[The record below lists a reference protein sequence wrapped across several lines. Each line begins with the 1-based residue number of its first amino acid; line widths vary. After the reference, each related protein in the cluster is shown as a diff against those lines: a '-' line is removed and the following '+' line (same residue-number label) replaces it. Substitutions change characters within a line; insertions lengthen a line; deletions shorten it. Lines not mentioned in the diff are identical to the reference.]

1 MNVRR
6 GEIYFITKFND
17 PSVGTEIRQ
26 GRPFLVVSPN
36 NMTKNARG
44 ALCVPLTLQEKPP
57 IAQHCNIDT
66 FGKDSTVLCE
76 QIRYIDESYFGSY
89 YATATASEMAAVDR
103 CLMAAVGVSPEV
115 LSGDAA
121 AIRAEANRL
130 AEIQRAQISEL
141 NDKLGEAQAEIERL
155 KIKEEAYISIIRK

>member
-6 GEIYFITKFND
+6 GEIYFISKFGD

-36 NMTKNARG
+36 NMTKNGRG

-57 IAQHCNIDT
+57 IAQHCSIDT

-89 YATATASEMAAVDR
+89 YATATASEMDEVDR
-103 CLMAAVGVSPEV
+103 CLLAAVGISPDM
-115 LSGDAA
+115 LSRKAA
-121 AIRAEANRL
+121 SITE
-130 AEIQRAQISEL
+130 QYRAQVEGL
-141 NDKLGEAQAEIERL
+141 HAKLREAEAEIERL
-155 KIKEEAYISIIRK
+155 KIKEEAYISIIKK